1 MTVKDA
7 LLSEFD
13 HEMAATR
20 QLLARLPDEAFDWKP
35 HEKSYS
41 LGGLATH
48 LARLPR
54 WGTSI
59 LEHDHYD
66 LKENGNV
73 RPPETS
79 RADVMALFDTS
90 IAEVRRRLVDQSDGE
105 LAAPWAIRQNGRL
118 LLSLPRAAAFR
129 RFLLQHLV
137 HHRGQLTVYLRM
149 HDIAL
154 PPLYGPS
161 ADEPM

>member
-20 QLLARLPDEAFDWKP
+20 QLLMRLPENAFDWKP

-48 LARLPR
+48 LAQLPR
-54 WGTSI
+54 WGKSI
-59 LEHDHYD
+59 LENDQYD
-66 LKENGNV
+66 LVEGGT
-73 RPPETS
+73 RRSAQTT
-79 RADVMALFDTS
+79 RADVIALFD
-90 IAEVRRRLVDQSDGE
+90 ANLADVRRRLIDQSDGA
-105 LAAPWAIRQNGRL
+105 LAAPWTIRQNGRL
-118 LLSLPRAAAFR
+118 LMSLPRAAAFR

-149 HDIAL
+149 HDVAL

-161 ADEPM
+161 ADESM

>member
-1 MTVKDA
+1 VNLKES

-20 QLLARLPDEAFDWKP
+20 QLLASVPEDAFAWRP
-35 HEKSYS
+35 HERSFS
-41 LGGLATH
+41 MGGLVTH
-48 LARLPR
+48 LAVLPR

-59 LEHDHYD
+59 LDHDHYE
-66 LKENGNV
+66 LSENGP
-73 RPPETS
+73 RPSHAT
-79 RADVMALFDTS
+79 RAEVLAAFDTNL
-90 IAEVRRRLVDQSDGE
+90 ADVRRRLVDQSDGQ
-105 LAAPWAIRQNGRL
+105 LAAPWTIRRKGHV
-118 LLSLPRAAAFR
+118 LLSLPKAAAFR

-149 HDIAL
+149 HDVPL

>member
-1 MTVKDA
+1 MNLKES

-20 QLLARLPDEAFDWKP
+20 QLLLRVPDEAFEWRP
-35 HEKSYS
+35 HERSYS
-41 LGGLATH
+41 MGGLATH
-48 LARLPR
+48 LAVLPR
-54 WGTSI
+54 WGKSI
-59 LEHDHYD
+59 LDHDHYE
-66 LKENGNV
+66 LSEN
-73 RPPETS
+73 RQ
-79 RADVMALFDTS
+79 RASHATRAEVIAAFD
-90 IAEVRRRLVDQSDGE
+90 ANLADVRRRLIDQSDSQ
-105 LAAPWAIRQNGRL
+105 LAAPWAIRRKGRVL
-118 LLSLPRAAAFR
+118 MSLPRAAAFR

-149 HDIAL
+149 HDVPL

>member
-1 MTVKDA
+1 MDLKES

-20 QLLARLPDEAFDWKP
+20 QLLLRVPEEAFAWRP
-35 HEKSYS
+35 HERSYS
-41 LGGLATH
+41 MGGLATH
-48 LARLPR
+48 LAVLPR

-59 LEHDHYD
+59 LEHDHYE
-66 LKENGNV
+66 LSENGK
-73 RPPETS
+73 RPSHAT
-79 RADVMALFDTS
+79 RAEVIAAFD
-90 IAEVRRRLVDQSDGE
+90 ANLADVRRRLIDQSDGQ
-105 LAAPWAIRQNGRL
+105 LAAPWSIRRKGRVL
-118 LLSLPRAAAFR
+118 MSLPKAAAFR

-149 HDIAL
+149 HNVPL

>member
-1 MTVKDA
+1 MTLKES

-20 QLLARLPDEAFDWKP
+20 QLLLRVPEEAFEWRP
-35 HEKSYS
+35 HERSYS

-48 LARLPR
+48 LAVLPR
-54 WGTSI
+54 WGSSI
-59 LEHDHYD
+59 LDHDHYE
-66 LKENGNV
+66 LSENGR
-73 RPPETS
+73 RPAHATRAEVIATFDANL
-79 RADVMALFDTS
+79 ADV
-90 IAEVRRRLVDQSDGE
+90 RRKLVDRSDGE
-105 LAAPWAIRQNGRL
+105 LATPWTIRRKGTVL
-118 LLSLPRAAAFR
+118 MSLPKAAAFR
-129 RFLLQHLV
+129 RYLIQHLV

-149 HDIAL
+149 HNVPL

>member
-1 MTVKDA
+1 VNLKES

-20 QLLARLPDEAFDWKP
+20 QLLLRVPEDVFEWRP
-35 HEKSYS
+35 HERSYS
-41 LGGLATH
+41 MGGLATH
-48 LARLPR
+48 LAVLPR

-59 LEHDHYD
+59 LEHDYYE
-66 LKENGNV
+66 LSEPGP
-73 RPPETS
+73 RPSHTT
-79 RADVMALFDTS
+79 RADVVAAFD
-90 IAEVRRRLVDQSDGE
+90 ANLADVRRRLVDQSEGQLD
-105 LAAPWAIRQNGRL
+105 APWSIRRKGRIL
-118 LLSLPRAAAFR
+118 MSLPKAAAFR

-137 HHRGQLTVYLRM
+137 HLRGQLTVYLRM
-149 HDIAL
+149 HNVPL